1 MYLIQQMNFLNHAC
15 IANIV
20 ATIIFLGFAAV
31 VLVYFFCPCI
41 AGAC

>member
-1 MYLIQQMNFLNHAC
+1 MVDVPDRGLGLKC